1 MSEVDLA
8 FHFSKARSWAHPCA
22 GCGAMVSEGE
32 SEIEVE
38 KEFPEDLG
46 GLVFRRVWH
55 QPLPQP
61 VFRSGRRSLAEIGTL
76 NYTDNEWESRHEH
89 IGE

>member
-1 MSEVDLA
+1 MSEYGLA
-8 FHFSKARSWAHPCA
+8 FHLSKAHAWTHPCG
-22 GCGAMVSEGE
+22 GCGAKISEGE

-55 QPLPQP
+55 QHCHSQYLDQ
-61 VFRSGRRSLAEIGTL
+61 AE
-76 NYTDNEWESRHEH
+76 EV
-89 IGE
+89 